1 MVLGALEHEVL
12 KEMRETG
19 ATRPLVLRS
28 DVIPEVHRH
37 DRDVAILMDD
47 DIQAIGE
54 RAFGIGK
61 RERIHAATAP
71 G

>member
-12 KEMRETG
+12 EEVREAG
-19 ATRPLVLRS
+19 ATRPLVLGS
-28 DVIPEVHRH
+28 DVIPKVYRH
-37 DRDVAILMDD
+37 DRYVAVLMDD
-47 DIQAIGE
+47 DIQAVGE
-54 RAFGIGK
+54 RAFGVGK

>member
-12 KEMRETG
+12 EEVREAG
-19 ATRPLVLRS
+19 ATRPLVLGS
-28 DVIPEVHRH
+28 DVVPEVHRH

-47 DIQAIGE
+47 DIQAVGE